1 MSMFKQKPLDTNYTD
16 ILQNYKTNNTKF
28 YLGLNIKPN
37 SDTTK
42 IQVAFNDF
50 FITDVTEGNK
60 LFNITDKGLIPI
72 MGSTMSDDIL
82 KLQQLLNN
90 SNISN
95 IDIITEG
102 AAAVPAAVPAAEAA
116 EEAAAVPAE
125 EAAAVPAEEAAKAE
139 VPAAA
144 AKAEVPAAA
153 AKAEVPAA
161 AAKAE
166 VPAAAKAEV
175 PAADGS
181 TKNPL
186 NKVNTHGGRTRRRR
200 RNKKIASRRRR
211 ASRRR

>member
-1 MSMFKQKPLDTNYTD
+1 MFKQKPLDTNYTD

-161 AAKAE
+161 A
-166 VPAAAKAEV
+166 KAEV